1 MKSAPVDMQMDNPA
15 YGAAAPDLSILIPF
29 FRYDPSPLV
38 RALDCQS
45 QNLTGAVELVLLD
58 DGSRDIALT
67 AEIQRLI
74 QGIQMPAR
82 LVTLADNVGRAAGRN
97 RLFRESRARHILF
110 IDCDMAPDRPA
121 FLETW
126 LELVQY
132 EDPAIAFGGFSLDQV
147 QPDIDQRLHYA
158 LQKRG
163 ECVSAVVRRR
173 TPEKYVYTSNLL
185 VRRDVF
191 ETERFDD
198 SFAGWGWED
207 VEWGIRISSHFDI
220 AHIDNPATH
229 LGLDSEAVLLDKYG
243 LSLSNFTRI
252 LSNHPDVIKTYP
264 SYRLSRVMRQ
274 VPHRN
279 TLVKLLRRVAQSG
292 APLFARIVAAKL
304 YRAAIYAEAIP

>member
-1 MKSAPVDMQMDNPA
+1 MTSGPVDVKLEKPDHGP
-15 YGAAAPDLSILIPF
+15 AAPDLSILIPF

-38 RALDCQS
+38 RTLDCQC
-45 QNLTGAVELVLLD
+45 QNLPGTVEVVLLD
-58 DGSRDIALT
+58 DGSCDTALT
-67 AEIQRLI
+67 SEVQRLI
-74 QGIQMPAR
+74 RDLQLPAR
-82 LVTLADNVGRAAGRN
+82 LVTLADNVGRARGRN
-97 RLFRESRARHILF
+97 LLFEESRARHVLF
-110 IDCDMAPDRPA
+110 IDCDMAPDRPG
-121 FLETW
+121 FIETW

-132 EDPAIAFGGFSLDQV
+132 DDPAIAFGGFSLDQV
-147 QPDIDQRLHYA
+147 EPRLDQRLHYA

-220 AHIDNPATH
+220 THIDNPATH
-229 LGLDSEAVLLDKYG
+229 LGLDSEAALLDKYG
-243 LSLSNFTRI
+243 LSLSNFKRI
-252 LSNHPDVIKTYP
+252 LEHHPDVIKTYP
-264 SYRLSRVMRQ
+264 SYLLSRVMRK
-274 VPHRN
+274 VPHRK
-279 TLVKLLRRVAQSG
+279 TVVRLLRQIAQSG
-292 APLFARIVAAKL
+292 APLLARIAAAKL